1 MCGVKEREAAPR
13 VEKSWQRGLEIP
25 KRKTSATITHY
36 QCNYSLIPVRSTG
49 TASRFFP
56 EKGKFHLSEYHH
68 LQDLIIYIFLTWY
81 PIFFFKLD
89 ISINILSEQ
98 VVGNCDVSDRGKD
111 MLSQLV
117 SGPLCPWDASL
128 LPGCFLFQVSVSIV
142 KGRPSIPRS
151 QLCSLHNRNGLSH
164 LYRQLDVNSHYSM
177 RPARAP
183 SLVKG
188 DRLIGTRN

>member
-1 MCGVKEREAAPR
+1 
-13 VEKSWQRGLEIP
+13 
-25 KRKTSATITHY
+25 
-36 QCNYSLIPVRSTG
+36 
-49 TASRFFP
+49 
-56 EKGKFHLSEYHH
+56 
-68 LQDLIIYIFLTWY
+68 
-81 PIFFFKLD
+81 
-89 ISINILSEQ
+89 
-98 VVGNCDVSDRGKD
+98 

-188 DRLIGTRN
+188 DRLIGTRNQRRTSTSIIAKVSLIFLFRYETRGPPEPSVRISLHSKLVVRWQVAVFKRARIFSKIMSKFNAQWIVCVFLALLGRVSLYICAWGHLSQRYKL